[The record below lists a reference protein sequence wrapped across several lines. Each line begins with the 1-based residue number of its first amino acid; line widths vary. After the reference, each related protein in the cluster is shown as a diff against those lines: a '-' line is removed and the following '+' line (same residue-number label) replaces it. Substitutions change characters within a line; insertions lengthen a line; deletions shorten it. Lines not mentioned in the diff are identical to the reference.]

1 MFQTA
6 QVQYAHPAKNI
17 NIVKMF
23 SPPTRIGNIDAWF
36 KAACKT
42 IPEIPETWYRV
53 DELITDKT
61 IVFELINRTTH
72 EKCAVV
78 IARKK

>member
-6 QVQYAHPAKNI
+6 QVQYAHPQKQI

-23 SPPTRIGNIDAWF
+23 APPVRISSVDAWF
-36 KAACKT
+36 KAACKA

>member
-6 QVQYAHPAKNI
+6 QVQYAHPQKQV
-17 NIVKMF
+17 NIVKMMA
-23 SPPTRIGNIDAWF
+23 PPTKISNLDAWF
-36 KAACKT
+36 KAACKA
-42 IPEIPETWYRV
+42 IPEIPHSWYRV
-53 DELITDKT
+53 DELVTDKT
-61 IVFELINRTTH
+61 IVFELINRATH

>member
-6 QVQYAHPAKNI
+6 QVQYAHPSREI

-23 SPPTRIGNIDAWF
+23 APPTKIANLDAWF
-36 KAACKT
+36 KAACKA
-42 IPEIPETWYRV
+42 IPEIPSKWYRH
-53 DELITDKT
+53 DQLITDKT
-61 IVFELINRTTH
+61 IVFELINSTTH

>member
-6 QVQYAHPAKNI
+6 QVQYANPAQGI

-23 SPPTRIGNIDAWF
+23 SPPVKIDNIDAWF
-36 KAACKT
+36 RAACKA
-42 IPEIPETWYRV
+42 IPEIPQGWQRV
-53 DELITDKT
+53 DEFVTEKT
-61 IVFELINRTTH
+61 IVFELIHKLTH

>member
-6 QVQYAHPAKNI
+6 QVQYAHPSRQV
-17 NIVKMF
+17 NIVKMMA
-23 SPPTRIGNIDAWF
+23 PPLKIANIDAWF
-36 KAACKT
+36 KAACKA
-42 IPEIPETWYRV
+42 IPQIPETWYRV

-61 IVFELINRTTH
+61 IVFELINRATH